1 MAPNNPTQEGGE
13 PALPGN
19 AEAGADNAA
28 ETVPVPANPGIGP
41 APVRPPNTAAKVN
54 SIREG
59 PMFVQASE
67 IGTALIYRKKQVA
80 KVNYRIASIQE
91 TIKGS

>member
-1 MAPNNPTQEGGE
+1 MAPNNTAQEGGE
-13 PALPGN
+13 PAPPRA
-19 AEAGADNAA
+19 AEADADNVA

-41 APVRPPNTAAKVN
+41 SPVRPSRTATKIN
-54 SIREG
+54 SIRGG

-80 KVNYRIASIQE
+80 KVNYRIASI
-91 TIKGS
+91 